1 MARDMTVG
9 REGNHILAFALPIMG
24 GLVLQQLYNTVDS
37 VVVGQKLGHVALGA
51 VGTCAALT
59 MFAVSFAVGLT
70 NGAGVIFA
78 QLFGAKR
85 MEDLRTNLS
94 TAYCLLTVLS
104 LVISVLGF
112 AFARPLLKALAAPE
126 EILGMAAGY
135 FRIYCIG
142 LVFQFVYNVSAGALR
157 GVGDSRATLIFLC
170 ISSVVN
176 IVLDL
181 VFVVY
186 FGMGVEGT
194 AIATVIAQGV
204 SAVVSL
210 VYIFRKYEFYRFGKG
225 EFRFDGASCGQI
237 LRLGVPTMVQMCI
250 VSGGNVLIQRV
261 VNDLGT
267 TALAANTAAGR
278 IENYM
283 FIPVQGINTGLATFT
298 GQNVGAGRYDRVLT
312 GRRHAR
318 FIMIPTALVLSLIL
332 WVFAKPLISIFG
344 VEGEALALGIR
355 HLHFIAVFYVIF
367 AFYMSTAGILTGSGD
382 VLAAACVTL
391 SVLAVRV
398 AVTYLFNYGF
408 HIGFPSLYYASPIG
422 WAFGFVAVWLRFRTG
437 IWKTKSVVKRGGP
450 GQAAPADGD
459 PENR

>member
-37 VVVGQKLGHVALGA
+37 VVVGQKLGETALGA
-51 VGTCAALT
+51 VGTCSALT

-70 NGAGVIFA
+70 NGSGVIFA
-78 QLFGAKR
+78 QFFGAKR
-85 MEDLRTNLS
+85 MEELRKNLS
-94 TAYCLLTVLS
+94 TAFCLLAGLG
-104 LVISVLGF
+104 LLISILGF
-112 AFARPLLKALAAPE
+112 CLARPLLRALAAPE
-126 EILGMAAGY
+126 AILDMAAGY
-135 FRIYCIG
+135 FRIYCLG

-157 GVGDSRATLIFLC
+157 SVGDSKATLFFLC

-181 VFVVY
+181 VFVIV
-186 FGMGVEGT
+186 FHWGVEGT

-204 SAVVSL
+204 SAAVSL
-210 VYIFRKYEFYRFGKG
+210 VYMNRRYEFFRFGKG
-225 EFRFDGASCGQI
+225 EFRFIGSCCRQI

-267 TALAANTAAGR
+267 VALAANTAAGR

-283 FIPVQGINTGLATFT
+283 FIPVQGMNNGIATFT
-298 GQNVGAGRYDRVLT
+298 GQNVGAGRFDRVRT
-312 GRRHAR
+312 GRKHAR
-318 FIMIPTALVLSLIL
+318 YILVPAALIISLIL
-332 WVFAKPLISIFG
+332 WVFAKPLVSIFG
-344 VEGEALALGIR
+344 VEGEALTLGIQ
-355 HLHFIAVFYVIF
+355 HLRFISPFFVIF
-367 AFYMSTAGILTGSGD
+367 ALYMSSAGILTGSGD

-398 AVTYLFNYGF
+398 AATYLFNYGF
-408 HIGFPSLYYASPIG
+408 HLGFPSLYYANPIG
-422 WAFGFVAVWLRFRTG
+422 WAFGFVVVWLRFRTG
-437 IWKTKSVVKRGGP
+437 SGRP
-450 GQAAPADGD
+450 RP
-459 PENR
+459 